1 MMVCMFST
9 GATVSQVDLKE
20 RTATNLYHTAPFC
33 LCKEIYLELQRS
45 EHLLTICLWVAHFPP
60 DTMQILRCESG
71 DSGPRERVVP
81 VLKTFIFVLYSLRAF
96 RQLGQDNSLKPAKY
110 FFYLFIYFLQRDAT
124 QYLVAHQMSSHCVAL
139 HLGPCY
145 PDGSAVE

>member
-81 VLKTFIFVLYSLRAF
+81 VLKTFIFVFIESLQAAGS
-96 RQLGQDNSLKPAKY
+96 RQLFKACKVFL
-110 FFYLFIYFLQRDAT
+110 LFIYLFFAKGCNT
-124 QYLVAHQMSSHCVAL
+124 V
-139 HLGPCY
+139 PCS
-145 PDGSAVE
+145 PSDVLSLCRSPPRAMLP